1 MKENRLITAGSA
13 GIFARSIA
21 SQAKCSIKSRQG
33 IEMSQIVYL
42 DTAME
47 SLKELLESLPFGE
60 TLTIVSAD
68 GSPLGIL
75 VSLNTELGIEAPQE
89 PDIDVP
95 QEETW
100 ESRWSD
106 FASEVERAWKDDTSA
121 KEILSEMR
129 R

>member
-1 MKENRLITAGSA
+1 
-13 GIFARSIA
+13 
-21 SQAKCSIKSRQG
+21 
-33 IEMSQIVYL
+33 MSQIVYL

-89 PDIDVP
+89 SDIDVP

-106 FASEVERAWKDDTSA
+106 FASEVERAWKDDRSA